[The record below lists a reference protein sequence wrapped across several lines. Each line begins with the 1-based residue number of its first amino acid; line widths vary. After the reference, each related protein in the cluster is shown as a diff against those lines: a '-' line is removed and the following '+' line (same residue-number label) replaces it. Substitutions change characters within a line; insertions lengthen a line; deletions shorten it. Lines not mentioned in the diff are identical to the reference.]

1 VGCWRGLKR
10 SIWRICSYSWAEF
23 GGDLDQE
30 FYDLVAPGLVFPQV
44 APTGQAQALV
54 VLHPGG
60 DDHFH
65 RAVQGRDLD
74 VGA

>member
-1 VGCWRGLKR
+1 MAGIKAFDLANLFIQLQFLGT
-10 SIWRICSYSWAEF
+10 EF

-30 FYDLVAPGLVFPQV
+30 FHDLVASGLVFPQV

-65 RAVQGRDLD
+65 GTV
-74 VGA
+74 